1 MRVLPHLYPDPLCCL
16 WLLAQE
22 GLVARGTPSLIKL
35 QRSLPKAFSP
45 TQGTN
50 LPGGIAGAFLP
61 LSFQKLTPLLSWGR
75 GQLIPTN

>member
-1 MRVLPHLYPDPLCCL
+1 M
-16 WLLAQE
+16 
-22 GLVARGTPSLIKL
+22 ARGTPSLIKL